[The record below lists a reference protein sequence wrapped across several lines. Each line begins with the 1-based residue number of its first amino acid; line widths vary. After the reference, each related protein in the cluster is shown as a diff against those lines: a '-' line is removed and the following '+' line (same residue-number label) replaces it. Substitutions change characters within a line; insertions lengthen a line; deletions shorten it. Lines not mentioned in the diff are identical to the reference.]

1 MAFHRQ
7 SGIERGPIPVWG
19 TLNGAPYR
27 QTIVPLR
34 RGVAAPPQRRMRQA
48 ADLEPGDIASVT
60 VEFDPTPRATPMP
73 PLLLDALAAAPN
85 VRVAYDAL
93 SPSRPNEIRRYVASL
108 KQEASVRRN
117 VERVIAHLLGE
128 DAPTLHALM
137 RRPKPEP

>member
-1 MAFHRQ
+1 MARPTARRSSRYAGAWRLH
-7 SGIERGPIPVWG
+7 
-19 TLNGAPYR
+19 LNG
-27 QTIVPLR
+27 
-34 RGVAAPPQRRMRQA
+34 GMRQA

-85 VRVAYDAL
+85 ARVAYDAL

-137 RRPKPEP
+137 RRPLMRRPKPEP